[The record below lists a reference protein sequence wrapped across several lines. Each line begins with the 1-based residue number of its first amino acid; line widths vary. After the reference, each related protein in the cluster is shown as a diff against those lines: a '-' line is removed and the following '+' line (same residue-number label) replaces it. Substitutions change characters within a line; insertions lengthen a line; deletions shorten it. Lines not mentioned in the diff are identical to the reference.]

1 MRNNNAKTIALGGM
15 LGAVAVV
22 IMCLGGMIPLATYV
36 IPVLCC
42 LMGHLVLKLCGRR
55 IAWAWYGAVALLG
68 LLMCPDKEA
77 AAVYLLLG
85 YYPNLKPW
93 IDRRKLPWLWKAII
107 FNSAICLLYGAL
119 IHVLGLGAVT
129 EEFSE
134 LGNIGLAVLLVLG
147 NLTFFLLD
155 RLLSRMG
162 KRRK

>member
-1 MRNNNAKTIALGGM
+1 MAAMAL
-15 LGAVAVV
+15 V
-22 IMCLGGMIPLATYV
+22 IMCLGTV
-36 IPVLCC
+36 IPVATYAAPVLC
-42 LMGHLVLKLCGRR
+42 MVVEQMVSRVCGNR
-55 IAWAWYGAVALLG
+55 IGWAWYGAVTILSLL
-68 LLMCPDKEA
+68 LAPDKEA
-77 AAVYLLLG
+77 AAVFAALG
-85 YYPNLKPW
+85 YYPLVKPW